1 MMQSGLGKIIA
12 SVILT
17 SLLLKMV
24 SFQRMNGIKQATKTI
39 KWLSEGEVSMVA
51 LMMQKTIL
59 LIASGATGQGARDG

>member
-1 MMQSGLGKIIA
+1 MMQSGLGEIIA

-24 SFQRMNGIKQATKTI
+24 SFQRMNSIKQATKTV
-39 KWLSEGEVSMVA
+39 KWLSEGEVSMIA